1 MKTTFKVGDKV
12 EWVGPRGMRPG
23 VTVGTK
29 LVITTDLGEGLQLR
43 WEVGFIDSKGS
54 RLWPYATFT
63 ADGRDLKNAV

>member
-43 WEVGFIDSKGS
+43 WEVGFVDSKGS
-54 RLWPYATFT
+54 RPYGKFT
-63 ADGRDLKNAV
+63 ANGKDLSYGTP

>member
-12 EWVGPRGMRPG
+12 EWTGPRGMRPG

-43 WEVGFIDSKGS
+43 WEVGFDDPKGS
-54 RLWPYATFT
+54 GPYLKFT
-63 ADGRDLKNAV
+63 ANGKDLKHAT